1 MVIDSVNFPQEVRS
15 VSEMTFDL
23 LSERTMHSHKIPLLL
38 ACNKQDIA
46 LARRCSNIQKE
57 LEKEMYEDIAL
68 HAQPSTKER
77 PALFLGYYGVWLHIW
92 SVRVGVCVQAPN
104 INISLV
110 PRLGLLWGVASH
122 PEGKSWGVCSVLYA
136 ICRHIEYLP
145 LVPKKDKKKKKNLLL
160 SK

>member
-92 SVRVGVCVQAPN
+92 SVRIGVCIQYC
-104 INISLV
+104 V
-110 PRLGLLWGVASH
+110 PYAGTLN
-122 PEGKSWGVCSVLYA
+122 LY
-136 ICRHIEYLP
+136 H
-145 LVPKKDKKKKKNLLL
+145 
-160 SK
+160 